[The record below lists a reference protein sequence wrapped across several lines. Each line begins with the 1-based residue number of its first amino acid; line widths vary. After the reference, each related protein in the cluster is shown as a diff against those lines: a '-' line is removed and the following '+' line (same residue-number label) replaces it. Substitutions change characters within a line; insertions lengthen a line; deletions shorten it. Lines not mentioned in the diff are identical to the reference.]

1 MRGGIRIL
9 QTCGG
14 RGKFFGE
21 FYSDTIKILQNPPPL
36 PPSVNDDQ
44 FPKYVFFLFYVTALG
59 TLPYIG
65 NFVHIGGFV
74 FGIFASLV
82 FLPRSNFRRF
92 QTMALY
98 TCFKGVFALLL
109 AALAIVFC
117 IFFAFDKKSKFC
129 SWCQYLDCVPYTEH
143 FCPNMNSD
151 GYANTGG

>member
-21 FYSDTIKILQNPPPL
+21 FYSDTIKILQKTPL

-44 FPKYVFFLFYVTALG
+44 FPKHVFFLFYVTALG

-109 AALAIVFC
+109 AALTIVFC

>member
-1 MRGGIRIL
+1 MVNFIPTQSKSFKL
-9 QTCGG
+9 P
-14 RGKFFGE
+14 
-21 FYSDTIKILQNPPPL
+21 LL

-44 FPKYVFFLFYVTALG
+44 FPKHVFFFFLFYVTALG

-109 AALAIVFC
+109 AALTIVFS